1 MVIDCGSCEMAE
13 IACSDCVVSVLLGVP
28 GVTPEVDD
36 AHVAAIDVLASSGMV
51 PPLQLVH
58 GGDRGTIQAPRAS

>member
-28 GVTPEVDD
+28 GVTAEVDD
-36 AHVAAIDVLASSGMV
+36 AHGAAIAVLASSGMV
-51 PPLQLVH
+51 PPLQLVA
-58 GGDRGTIQAPRAS
+58 GGGGAERAFRAS